1 MRFSILWDCRLNST
15 TVFFSLTVELK
26 TVGEFKRNKT
36 DANQI
41 LELIPGINITWSED
55 GRRTSPP
62 ADRPVCGFMGELC
75 PTPSPSEW

>member
-1 MRFSILWDCRLNST
+1 MR
-15 TVFFSLTVELK
+15 

-41 LELIPGINITWSED
+41 LELLPGINITRSAD
-55 GRRTSPP
+55 VKRTSPP

-75 PTPSPSEW
+75 PTPSPSKY